1 MKSVESES
9 VSHSVISDSL
19 WSMDCSLPGV
29 FVHGILQARTLDCV
43 AMVATEKY
51 LVIAFVTAGMVLEW
65 ETVNC
70 PYKCLDNLVK
80 KVI

>member
-1 MKSVESES
+1 MLKVKVLVTQSFLTLCDLWTVACQA
-9 VSHSVISDSL
+9 SL
-19 WSMDCSLPGV
+19 SMEFSRQEPW
-29 FVHGILQARTLDCV
+29 T
-43 AMVATEKY
+43 ATEKY